1 MAKLYVIRWK
11 SEIFAQ
17 SVVKADNEE
26 EAKEKAKKDLDADFE
41 VEEESIR
48 YPNWEIDS
56 VIEIEI
62 EDVSDT

>member
-62 EDVSDT
+62 DDVSDT